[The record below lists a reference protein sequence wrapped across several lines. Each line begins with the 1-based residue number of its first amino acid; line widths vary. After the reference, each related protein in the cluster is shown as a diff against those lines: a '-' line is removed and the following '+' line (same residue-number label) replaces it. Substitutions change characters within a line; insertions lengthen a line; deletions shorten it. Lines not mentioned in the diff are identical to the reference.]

1 MMKHQTISIR
11 NDNGTEVLAQAPLII
26 SASRATDIPAF
37 YADWFFRRLDEGYI
51 RWRNP
56 FSGQDSYVS
65 FKNSR
70 FIVFWSK
77 NPKLLLPYLS
87 VLKERGIGCYIQF
100 TLNDYEAEGLEPN
113 IPPLEQRIE
122 TFRSL
127 VDGLGIG
134 AVVWRF
140 DPLIFTD
147 KINIDT
153 LLEKIAH
160 IADAL
165 DGYAENLVFSFADI
179 ASYKK
184 VSRNLHQSGIDYRE
198 WAEGLEPNI
207 PPLEQRIET
216 FRSLV
221 DGLGIGAVVWR
232 FDPLIFTDKINID
245 TLLEKIAHIAD
256 ALDGYAENLVFSFAD
271 IASYKK
277 VSRNLHQS
285 GIDYREWDEESMREF
300 ASRLSTWN
308 RDNWNFR
315 LTTCAERID
324 LSEYGIEH
332 NRCIDPELIS
342 RLSPEDIVL
351 QNFLYNAK
359 TDNGQRKACG
369 CILSKDIG
377 AYNTCPHG
385 CLYCYANTSPA
396 SAGANYKKFLAN
408 PLTDIII

>member
-56 FSGQDSYVS
+56 FSGQDSYIS

-100 TLNDYEAEGLEPN
+100 TLNDYE
-113 IPPLEQRIE
+113 
-122 TFRSL
+122 
-127 VDGLGIG
+127 
-134 AVVWRF
+134 
-140 DPLIFTD
+140 
-147 KINIDT
+147 
-153 LLEKIAH
+153 
-160 IADAL
+160 
-165 DGYAENLVFSFADI
+165 
-179 ASYKK
+179 
-184 VSRNLHQSGIDYRE
+184 
-198 WAEGLEPNI
+198 AEGLEPNI

-342 RLSPEDIVL
+342 RLSPEDTVL

-385 CLYCYANTSPA
+385 CLYCYANTSLA

>member
-1 MMKHQTISIR
+1 MMKHQIISIR

-56 FSGQDSYVS
+56 FSGQDIYVS

-77 NPKLLLPYLS
+77 NPKPLLPYLS

-127 VDGLGIG
+127 VDGLGI
-134 AVVWRF
+134 R
-140 DPLIFTD
+140 
-147 KINIDT
+147 
-153 LLEKIAH
+153 
-160 IADAL
+160 
-165 DGYAENLVFSFADI
+165 
-179 ASYKK
+179 
-184 VSRNLHQSGIDYRE
+184 
-198 WAEGLEPNI
+198 
-207 PPLEQRIET
+207 
-216 FRSLV
+216 
-221 DGLGIGAVVWR
+221 AVVWR

-300 ASRLSTWN
+300 ASRLSTLN